1 MGIDVLQEKLHF
13 QEGEGIDERLTF
25 LEPADVLGGGLID
38 LPAPT
43 GVVEKTLQRNHDVV
57 LPLRGDVR
65 EVAEERF
72 HVERCH
78 PA

>member
-1 MGIDVLQEKLHF
+1 MNGFD
-13 QEGEGIDERLTF
+13 F

-38 LPAPT
+38 LSAPACI
-43 GVVEKTLQRNHDVV
+43 VEETLQRNHDVV

-65 EVAEERF
+65 EVGEELF
-72 HVERCH
+72 HVASCH